1 MTFGPFEIPEE
12 ELLEAC
18 KRLERAQA
26 ISPEAVLSFDVS
38 ARSMVIQGSD
48 GCPYHVR
55 LDGCECVDYERR
67 QLPCKHIYRLALD
80 LGCEFPE
87 APSFD
92 PYLAA
97 EYDISE
103 DLDRLRR
110 RWVAGQLTLAAY
122 SKCVD
127 ALRSSAA
134 KVKLR
139 RGRPKKQ

>member
-1 MTFGPFEIPEE
+1 MTFGPYEIPEE

-18 KRLERAQA
+18 KRLERARA
-26 ISPEAVLSFDVS
+26 IPPEAVLSFDTS
-38 ARSMVIQGSD
+38 ARSMVIQGSE
-48 GCPYHVR
+48 GWPYRV
-55 LDGCECVDYERR
+55 LLEGCECVDYERR
-67 QLPCKHIYRLALD
+67 QFPCKHIYRLALN
-80 LGCEFPE
+80 LGYEFPE
-87 APSFD
+87 APVFD

-103 DLDRLRR
+103 DLDRLRH
-110 RWVAGQLTLAAY
+110 RWVSGHLTLAAY

-134 KVKLR
+134 KAKRR